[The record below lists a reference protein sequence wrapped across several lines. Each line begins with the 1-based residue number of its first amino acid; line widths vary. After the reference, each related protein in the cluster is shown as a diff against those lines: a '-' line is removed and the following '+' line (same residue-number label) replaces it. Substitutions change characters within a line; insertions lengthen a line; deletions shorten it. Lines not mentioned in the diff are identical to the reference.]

1 MKRRMKYAYE
11 FDGMA
16 TIHNLLFLQDE
27 RYKCALTA
35 ANVAGGFDYEIYLRL
50 HQAIWCADKALA
62 LSNSAAFVELGTG
75 KGYVMT
81 GILQSLSFLSHDHKN
96 PVFLFDTFESSA
108 TDRKGLQ
115 DPKYG
120 KHRYYCESFQSVEK
134 NFVRFPQVKL
144 IRGLLPASLG
154 KVALPS
160 ISFLHIDLNSPEVEI
175 ETLKTLWPNILCG
188 GVILIDDY
196 AYAGYEYTYQ
206 LFNSF
211 ATEFGVSILTT
222 ASGQGIIIK

>member
-1 MKRRMKYAYE
+1 
-11 FDGMA
+11 
-16 TIHNLLFLQDE
+16 
-27 RYKCALTA
+27 
-35 ANVAGGFDYEIYLRL
+35 
-50 HQAIWCADKALA
+50 
-62 LSNSAAFVELGTG
+62 
-75 KGYVMT
+75 
-81 GILQSLSFLSHDHKN
+81 
-96 PVFLFDTFESSA
+96 
-108 TDRKGLQ
+108 
-115 DPKYG
+115 
-120 KHRYYCESFQSVEK
+120 
-134 NFVRFPQVKL
+134 VRFPQVKL